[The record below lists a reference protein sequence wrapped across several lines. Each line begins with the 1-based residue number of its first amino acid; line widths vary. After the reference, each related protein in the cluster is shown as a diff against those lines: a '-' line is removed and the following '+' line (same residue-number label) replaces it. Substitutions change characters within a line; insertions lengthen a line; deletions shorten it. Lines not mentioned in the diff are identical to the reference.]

1 MTIARRLIRIVAL
14 LAIIIGIVWVG
25 QGTGLF
31 PYPASSFM
39 INQAP
44 WVLYGILLAAA
55 GIVLMFVSRR
65 FQR

>member
-65 FQR
+65 FER